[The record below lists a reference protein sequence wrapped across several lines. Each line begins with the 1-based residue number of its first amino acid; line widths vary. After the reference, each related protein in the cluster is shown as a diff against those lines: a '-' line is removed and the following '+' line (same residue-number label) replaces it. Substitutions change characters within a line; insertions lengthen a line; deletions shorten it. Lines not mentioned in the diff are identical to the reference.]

1 MLITNIYVSYHDI
14 NLKELYYIINR
25 CPLFTNA
32 VHYKDYCSF
41 WKKSLQLDLK
51 EKGICDN
58 DRKTIT
64 MNNKYVDQILKWNLP
79 GNWQADNTTKGAV
92 GVRDQS

>member
-41 WKKSLQLDLK
+41 
-51 EKGICDN
+51 
-58 DRKTIT
+58 
-64 MNNKYVDQILKWNLP
+64 
-79 GNWQADNTTKGAV
+79 
-92 GVRDQS
+92 